1 MKVAVLAEGPE
12 GPVSFR
18 FGRAPYVLIYDNEK
32 LVEAAQNPG
41 ALAPSHPGPALAAFL
56 KKKGVEVLVGPPPGP
71 TTAIIL
77 QRMGIK
83 FVEAQPGES
92 VEEALRRAL
101 GWR

>member
-1 MKVAVLAEGPE
+1 VKVAVLAESPE

-18 FGRAPYVLIYDNEK
+18 FGRAPYVLIYEDGR
-32 LVEAAQNPG
+32 LAEAVQNPG

-56 KKKGVEVLVGPPPGP
+56 KKKGVDVLVGPPPGP

-83 FVEAQPGES
+83 FVEARPGES
-92 VEEALRRAL
+92 VDEALRRAL